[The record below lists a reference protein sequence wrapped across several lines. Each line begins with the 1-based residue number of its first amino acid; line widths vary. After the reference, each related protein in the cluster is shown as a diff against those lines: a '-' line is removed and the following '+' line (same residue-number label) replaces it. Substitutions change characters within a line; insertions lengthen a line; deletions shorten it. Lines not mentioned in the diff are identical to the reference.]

1 MSFFHIPDDCPKW
14 LDHYKLLTRKQLN
27 IPALHMMGHADFNNA
42 SDKLDNHYHCNME
55 FVVVL
60 NGKQQYVVNDKHYM
74 LYGGDIFMT
83 YPYEHHGNGNL
94 PQDICEFIWFQFDLS
109 SSKNFL
115 GLSSP
120 HSEYL
125 FRQLLNYQQRIK
137 KADSQDLAILH
148 KAFHHLSS
156 ENPQKQ
162 ILGYSYFLQ
171 FVMKNLCSKDT
182 ILTKDIYSSDIQE
195 AMSYVHSHLL
205 DDLNIDAIAE
215 HCGLSPSRF
224 KAKFRKELGITP
236 HAYIVSLKI
245 DTAKI
250 LLKDPQNSV
259 TDVAFQLN
267 FSSSNHFASVFKKH
281 TGYTPTDFRQQRLA
295 NIY

>member
-1 MSFFHIPDDCPKW
+1 MLHISDDCPQW
-14 LDHYKLLTRKQLN
+14 TDSYKLLTRNQLN
-27 IPALHMMGHADFNNA
+27 IPALHMMGHADFKNA
-42 SDKLDNHYHCNME
+42 SVKLENHYHCNME
-55 FVVVL
+55 FVVIL
-60 NGKQQYVVNDKHYM
+60 NGKQQYVVDNKHYT

-94 PQDICEFIWFQFDLS
+94 PQEICEFIWFQFDLS

-115 GLSSP
+115 GLSASQ
-120 HSEYL
+120 SEYL
-125 FRQLLNYQQRIK
+125 FRQLLNYQHRIK
-137 KADSQDLAILH
+137 KADTKNLDVLR

-156 ENPQKQ
+156 DNPQNQ

-171 FVMKNLCSKDT
+171 FVMKNICCEDT
-182 ILTKDIYSSDIQE
+182 VLTKDIYSSSIQE
-195 AMSYVHSHLL
+195 AMAYVHSHLL
-205 DDLNIDAIAE
+205 DDLNIETIAR

-224 KAKFRKELGITP
+224 KAKFKEELGITP
-236 HAYIVSLKI
+236 HAYITSLKI

-267 FSSSNHFASVFKKH
+267 FSSSNHFSAAFKRH
-281 TGYTPTDFRQQRLA
+281 TGYTPTAFRQQRLA